1 MKRRDFLAKGG
12 GFLGLSI
19 GGFSGMK
26 EGQVK
31 QEASPDP
38 KKVFLSRIGEIRAEF
53 GKCFNE
59 NRWADMEK
67 LYWEDAV
74 LVFMEKNAVYQGRQA
89 IVEFWQ
95 KFKAQ
100 KPGRMFKSIRPRTDQ
115 PPIRNVELIEIMAGG
130 ECNTYDMAAVDIWD
144 YELNPQP
151 EMDSC
156 VTSYLHKRICTS
168 GISEQI
174 V

>member
-1 MKRRDFLAKGG
+1 MKRRDFVAKSG

-19 GGFSGMK
+19 AGFSRLK

-31 QEASPDP
+31 QEKGPDP
-38 KKVFLSRIGEIRAEF
+38 KNVFLSRIGEIRVEF
-53 GKCFNE
+53 VKCFNE
-59 NRWADMEK
+59 DRWADLEK

-74 LVFMEKNAVYQGRQA
+74 LVFMEKNAICQGRQA

-100 KPGRMFKSIRPRTDQ
+100 KPGRMFKGIKPRADQ
-115 PPIRNVELIEIMAGG
+115 PRVRNVELIEIRAGG
-130 ECNTYDMAAVDIWD
+130 ECNAYDMAAVDIWD

-151 EMDSC
+151 EVESC
-156 VTSYLHKRICTS
+156 VTAYLHKRVCST